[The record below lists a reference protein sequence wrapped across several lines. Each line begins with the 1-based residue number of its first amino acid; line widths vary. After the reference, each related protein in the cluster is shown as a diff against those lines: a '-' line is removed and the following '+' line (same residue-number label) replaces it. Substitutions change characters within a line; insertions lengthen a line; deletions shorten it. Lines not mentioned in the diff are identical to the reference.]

1 MLTKNRRAFILGTA
15 GTLAMPAILTFSRAG
30 AQTQPAGNQPLT
42 IARAIAADQRLTR
55 FAALLG
61 RTGADRKLAE
71 EGQWTVFAPTDAAF
85 NWLPGPLVDSLE
97 NRRGADNASVDSS
110 RTESVA
116 LQHIV
121 AFRHAS
127 SELSGHTEEF
137 KALNGGRLSVNG
149 QQNPMLV
156 STLSTPGVLS
166 APGANMPGPA
176 KIVAA
181 DNFASNGV
189 LHIVDNV
196 LLP

>member
-1 MLTKNRRAFILGTA
+1 M
-15 GTLAMPAILTFSRAG
+15 
-30 AQTQPAGNQPLT
+30 
-42 IARAIAADQRLTR
+42 
-55 FAALLG
+55 
-61 RTGADRKLAE
+61 
-71 EGQWTVFAPTDAAF
+71 
-85 NWLPGPLVDSLE
+85 DSLE